1 MKTVLLHG
9 FCEDKRVW
17 DQMLEYSANG
27 LDIQCLN
34 LPGFG
39 GVPET
44 NAASIDEMAVYIKEN
59 LLELGIEKCLMI
71 GHSMGGYVT
80 LAFAKKYPEA
90 LFGFGLFHSSALPD
104 TEEKKSNRL
113 KTIDFIERY
122 GAENYSRVLIPGL
135 FNTSTEIGVMFS
147 SFEIAKAC
155 TSSGLIQATRAM
167 MHREDTTSVLQKAK
181 VPVLFVMGRKDTLI
195 PVEVTMNQ
203 VEMCDISQ
211 MEILE
216 QSGHMGMLEEPEKS
230 ANIIDSFIAFCRQM
244 SQ

>member
-17 DQMLEYSANG
+17 NEMLGYSANAS
-27 LDIQCLN
+27 DIYCLN

-39 GVPET
+39 GAPET
-44 NAASIDEMAVYIKEN
+44 HALSMDEMAAYIKEK

-80 LAFAKKYPEA
+80 LAFAKKYPDV
-90 LFGFGLFHSSALPD
+90 LCGFGLFHSSALPD
-104 TEEKKSNRL
+104 TEEKKGSRL

-122 GAENYSRVLIPGL
+122 GAENYSRALIPGL
-135 FNTSTEIGVMFS
+135 FNASTEIGVMFS

-155 TSSGLIQATRAM
+155 TTSGLVKATQAM
-167 MHREDTTSVLQKAK
+167 MTRDDNTSVLKNSK
-181 VPVLFVMGRKDTLI
+181 VPVLFVMGRKDALI
-195 PVEVTMNQ
+195 PVEVTLNQ

-216 QSGHMGMLEEPEKS
+216 ESGHMGMLEEPEKS
-230 ANIIDSFIAFCRQM
+230 ANIIDSFIAFSRQM
-244 SQ
+244 IQ